1 MSNDIK
7 KKGFLE
13 CIPSFSLILIMAVLM
28 VIGGALIPLLR
39 IAYHPTPEQGKRLS
53 ISFSWPGASQR
64 VIEQEITSKVE
75 GLVSSVVGVEKT
87 TSMSSQG
94 SGSVT
99 VVLKEKVNVSAVRF
113 EISSLLKQIA
123 GKLPEGAG
131 SLYLQG
137 GNISG
142 GLKPNTQQVLSYII
156 NADMD
161 PADIKDYV
169 ERNIKPY
176 LTQID
181 YVRDVSVGG
190 AMPLYLDIEYNPI
203 ELQGYGLEPNVIVS
217 GLQNFL
223 GQRSIVGDVDRIDR
237 DGNKE
242 RITLLLETEQLGSDI
257 GKTPLATIEGKIIY
271 LSDIAKFDYKKRQET
286 SFYRINGLNT
296 IYLSIFADTETS
308 VIKASAELRE
318 RMEKIQANLT
328 DGFYV
333 TLTNDA
339 AKEVR
344 EELVKLVK
352 RTFLSLVILFLF
364 VWIVSRSGR
373 YLSII
378 ALSLFANVL
387 ISVIFYYL
395 FDVEL
400 NLISLAGVAVS
411 FGIMIDTVIVMVD
424 HYSYYHNRSAFI
436 AILAALLTTIGSL
449 VIVFFMPD
457 YVKGA
462 LNHFSTII
470 IINLVVALFV
480 ALFFVPAIIDRNGFC
495 RRQAKKSYCRLKRT
509 VRWSR
514 FYSRYIVFTQ
524 KRKWIYITVFV
535 LAFGIPIHLLPAKLG
550 KSDYYYRTGE
560 KQEPKWYED
569 VYNKTIGS
577 NFYQGTLRQP
587 LEKVV
592 GGTLRLF
599 SSVHSSRTFSQ
610 QERDVK
616 LYISAQL
623 TEGDDAVVLN
633 QKMWQMDH
641 FLAKFKEVK
650 RFVTRVDGKSGS
662 IEVEFADEHK
672 DGAFPQYLESQV
684 IREALLIG
692 GVDWTTS
699 GVSERGFSNSLGL
712 GHKSHRIGLSGYNYD
727 RLYKYA
733 EMVAEKIKSNKR
745 VNDVGIELGNSDYW
759 QSRDE
764 PASEMYIKYDMEKI
778 ALNNL
783 NLRQCYSTLAAL
795 MDEGA
800 VGTYRNKD
808 QRIAIDYH
816 SSERD
821 KFDVWHLMNSYL
833 TVGDRQVCYAHIG
846 EVGKRNAATRITK
859 TNQEYSLQVA
869 FNFMGS
875 YDLSDKFIKQTTEEV
890 NAILPV
896 GFRTVNESFGWYDD
910 RGSQY
915 WLILLIVVIIFFT
928 CSILFESFRQPF
940 VIISLIPISFI
951 GTFLTFYF
959 SGVNFGTGGFA
970 SLVLLS
976 GLVVNAAIYV
986 INEYNSFVNKNIER
1000 LNRINPVRL
1009 YVKAYNHKIIAV
1021 LLTILSTVLGL
1032 VPFLIDGPKAEEFWF
1047 SFAIGTMG
1055 GLLFSII
1062 ALVFF
1067 MPILMPFRRVLKR
1080 KALKNG

>member
-13 CIPSFSLILIMAVLM
+13 RIPTFSLILIMAVLM
-28 VIGGALIPLLR
+28 VVGGALIPLLR
-39 IAYHPTPEQGKRLS
+39 ISYHPSPEQGKRLS

-75 GLVSSVVGVEKT
+75 GLVASVVGVEKT
-87 TSMSSQG
+87 SSVSSQG

-99 VVLKEKVNVSAVRF
+99 VVLKEKANVSAVRF

-131 SLYLQG
+131 GLYLQG
-137 GNISG
+137 GNIG
-142 GLKPNTQQVLSYII
+142 GRLRQNTQQVLSYII

-161 PADIKDYV
+161 PANIKDYV

-203 ELQGYGLEPNVIVS
+203 ELQRYGLESNVIVS

-242 RITLLLETEQLGSDI
+242 RITLLLETERLGPDI
-257 GKTPLATIEGKIIY
+257 GKTPLATIDGKIIY
-271 LSDIAKFDYKKRQET
+271 LNDVAKFDYKKRQET

-296 IYLSIFADTETS
+296 IYLSIFADTETNI
-308 VIKASAELRE
+308 IKASAEIRE

-352 RTFLSLVILFLF
+352 RTFLCLAILFLF
-364 VWIVSRSGR
+364 VWIVSRSRR
-373 YLSII
+373 YLSVI
-378 ALSLFANVL
+378 AISLFANVL
-387 ISVIFYYL
+387 IAVIFYYL

-411 FGIMIDTVIVMVD
+411 LGIMIDTVIVMVD

-470 IINLVVALFV
+470 IINLIVALFV
-480 ALFFVPAIIDRNGFC
+480 ALFFVPAIIDHNGLCC
-495 RRQAKKSYCRLKRT
+495 RQTKKSCKRLKRI
-509 VRWSR
+509 VNWSR
-514 FYSRYIVFTQ
+514 FYTRYITFTQ
-524 KRKWIYITVFV
+524 KRKWIYITIFV
-535 LAFGIPIHLLPAKLG
+535 LAFGIPVHLLPSKLG
-550 KSDYYYRTGE
+550 KSDYYYRMEE
-560 KQEPKWYED
+560 KQEMAWYED
-569 VYNKTIGS
+569 LYNKTIGS
-577 NFYQGTLRQP
+577 SFYQGTLRQP
-587 LEKVV
+587 LEKVF

-599 SSVHSSRTFSQ
+599 SSIQSSRTFSQ
-610 QERDVK
+610 REREVK

-623 TEGDDAVVLN
+623 TEGDDAGVLN
-633 QKMWQMDH
+633 QKMWQMDR
-641 FLAKFKEVK
+641 FLAKFKEIK

-662 IEVEFADEHK
+662 IEVEFTDEHK
-672 DGAFPQYLESQV
+672 DGTFPQYLESQV

-692 GVDWTTS
+692 GVDWSTT

-733 EMVAEKIKSNKR
+733 EMVAEKVKANKR
-745 VNDVGIELGNSDYW
+745 VNDVGIELGSSDYW
-759 QSRDE
+759 QSQGE
-764 PASEMYIKYDMEKI
+764 PTSEMYIKYDMEKI
-778 ALNNL
+778 ALNRL
-783 NLRQCYSTLAAL
+783 NLGQCYSTLAAL
-795 MDEGA
+795 MDEGT

-833 TVGDRQVCYAHIG
+833 TAGDRQICYANIG
-846 EVGKRNAATRITK
+846 EIGKRNAAVRITK
-859 TNQEYSLQVA
+859 NNQVYSLQVA

-875 YDLSDKFIKQTTEEV
+875 YDLSDKFIKKTTEEI

-896 GFRTVNESFGWYDD
+896 GFRTVNQSFGWYDD

-928 CSILFESFRQPF
+928 CSILFESLRQPL

-959 SGVNFGTGGFA
+959 SRVNFGTGGFA

-986 INEYNSFVNKNIER
+986 INEYNGFVNRNLGR

-1021 LLTILSTVLGL
+1021 LLTIISTVLGL
-1032 VPFLIDGPKAEEFWF
+1032 IPFLIDGPKAEEFWF
-1047 SFAIGTMG
+1047 SFAIGTIG

-1067 MPILMPFRRVLKR
+1067 MPILMPFSSYFK
-1080 KALKNG
+1080 KTT

>member
-1 MSNDIK
+1 MSDDIN

-13 CIPSFSLILIMAVLM
+13 RIPSFSLILIMVVLM
-28 VIGGALIPLLR
+28 IGGAALIPMLR
-39 IAYHPTPEQGKRLS
+39 ITYQPSPEQGKKLTVS
-53 ISFSWPGASQR
+53 YSWPGASQR

-75 GLVSSVVGVEKT
+75 GLVSSVVGVKKT
-87 TSMSSQG
+87 SSVSSSG

-99 VVLKEKVNVSAVRF
+99 VELKEKANVSAVRF
-113 EISSLLKQIA
+113 EISSLLKQMA
-123 GKLPEGAG
+123 GKLPQGAG
-131 SLYLQG
+131 NLYLQG
-137 GNISG
+137 GDVGG

-161 PADIKDYV
+161 PANIKDYA
-169 ERNIKPY
+169 ERNIKPF

-181 YVRDVSVGG
+181 YVREVAVSGT
-190 AMPLYLDIEYNPI
+190 MPLYLDISYDPM
-203 ELQGYGLEPNVIVS
+203 ELQRYGLGSNVIVT

-223 GQRSIVGDVDRIDR
+223 GRSSIVGDVERIDR

-242 RITLLLETEQLGSDI
+242 RITLLLETERLGADI
-257 GKTPLATIEGKIIY
+257 GKTPLTTIEGKIVY
-271 LSDIAKFDYKKRQET
+271 LSDVAEFDYKKRQET

-296 IYLSIFADTETS
+296 IYLNIFADTETNI
-308 VIKASAELRE
+308 IKASAELRE

-344 EELVKLVK
+344 EELAKLIK
-352 RTFLSLVILFLF
+352 RTFLSLAILFVF
-364 VWIVSRSGR
+364 VWIVSRSRR
-373 YLSII
+373 YLSVI
-378 ALSLFANVL
+378 AISLFANVL

-395 FDVEL
+395 FDIEL

-411 FGIMIDTVIVMVD
+411 FGIMIDTVIVMAD
-424 HYSYYHNRSAFI
+424 HYSYYHDRKAFL
-436 AILAALLTTIGSL
+436 AIWAALLTTIGSL

-462 LNHFSTII
+462 LNYFSSII
-470 IINLVVALFV
+470 IINLTVALFV
-480 ALFFVPAIIDRNGFC
+480 ALFFVPALIDRIGLH
-495 RRQAKKSYCRLKRT
+495 RRQIKKRYGRLRRT
-509 VRWSR
+509 VKWSR
-514 FYSRYIVFTQ
+514 FYFRYIVFTQ
-524 KRKWIYITVFV
+524 KRKWIYITLFI
-535 LAFGIPIHLLPAKLG
+535 LAFGIPIHLLPAQWG
-550 KSDYYYRTGE
+550 KSASYYHASEETE
-560 KQEPKWYED
+560 TKWYEE

-577 NFYQGTLRQP
+577 RFYQGILRRP

-599 SSVHSSRTFSQ
+599 SSIHTSRTFSP
-610 QERDVK
+610 QEREVK
-616 LYISAQL
+616 LYISARL
-623 TEGDDAVVLN
+623 TEGEDAVVLN
-633 QKMWQMDH
+633 QKMWQMDR

-650 RFVTRVDGKSGS
+650 RFVTRVNGKNGS
-662 IEVEFADEHK
+662 IEVEFTDEHK
-672 DGAFPQYLESQV
+672 NGAFPHYLESQV
-684 IREALLIG
+684 IREALSIG
-692 GVDWTTS
+692 GVDWTTT

-712 GHKSHRIGLSGYNYD
+712 GRKSFRIGLSGYNFD

-733 EMVAEKIKSNKR
+733 EILAEKIQTNRR
-745 VNDVGIELGNSDYW
+745 VTDVGIELGNSNYW
-759 QSRDE
+759 QAQDE
-764 PASEMYIKYDMEKI
+764 AASELYIKYDMEKV
-778 ALNNL
+778 ALQNL
-783 NLRQCYSTLAAL
+783 NLGQCYAALAAL
-795 MDEGA
+795 MAQGE
-800 VGTYRNKD
+800 VGTYRKKD

-816 SSERD
+816 SQERD
-821 KFDVWHLMNSYL
+821 KFDLWHLMNSYL
-833 TVGDRQVCYAHIG
+833 PVGDRQVCYAHIG
-846 EVGKRNAATRITK
+846 EIGKRDAATRITK

-875 YDLSDKFIKQTTEEV
+875 YNLCDQFIKQTTEEL
-890 NAILPV
+890 NATLPV
-896 GFRTVNESFGWYDD
+896 GFRTVNQSFGWYDD
-910 RGSQY
+910 QGTQY

-928 CSILFESFRQPF
+928 CSILFESLRQPLL
-940 VIISLIPISFI
+940 IISLIPISFI

-986 INEYNSFVNKNIER
+986 INEYNGFVSRDRER
-1000 LNRINPVRL
+1000 LNRIGLVRL
-1009 YVKAYNHKIIAV
+1009 YIKAYNHKITAV

-1032 VPFLIDGPKAEEFWF
+1032 VPFLLDGPEAEAFWF
-1047 SFAIGTMG
+1047 SFAIGTIG

-1067 MPILMPFRRVLKR
+1067 MPILMSYGKKSVRNRLNR
-1080 KALKNG
+1080 

>member
-1 MSNDIK
+1 MSNEPK

-13 CIPSFSLILIMAVLM
+13 RIPSFSLILIMVVLM
-28 VIGGALIPLLR
+28 VVGAALIPLLR
-39 IAYHPTPEQGKRLS
+39 IAYQPTPEQGNRLTV
-53 ISFSWPGASQR
+53 SFSWPGASQR

-75 GLVSSVVGVEKT
+75 GVVASVIGVKKTSSVSSPGN
-87 TSMSSQG
+87 
-94 SGSVT
+94 GSVT
-99 VVLKEKVNVSAVRF
+99 VLLKEKANVSAVRF

-131 SLYLQG
+131 NLYLQG
-137 GNISG
+137 GNVGG
-142 GLKPNTQQVLSYII
+142 GLRKNTQQVLSYII

-161 PADIKDYV
+161 PSGIKDYV

-181 YVRDVSVGG
+181 YVREVSVSG
-190 AMPLYLDIEYNPI
+190 AMPLYLDIEYDPI
-203 ELQGYGLEPNVIVS
+203 ELQGYGLASNAIVS

-223 GQRSIVGDVDRIDR
+223 GQRSIVGDAERIDR

-257 GKTPLATIEGKIIY
+257 GKTPLATIDGKIVY
-271 LSDIAKFDYKKRQET
+271 LSDIARFDYKQRRET

-308 VIKASAELRE
+308 IIKASAELRE
-318 RMEKIQANLT
+318 RMEEIQANLT

-344 EELVKLVK
+344 EELMKLVK
-352 RTFLSLVILFLF
+352 RTFLSLLILFLF
-364 VWIVSRSGR
+364 VWMVSRSRR
-373 YLSII
+373 YLSVI
-378 ALSLFANVL
+378 AVSLFANVL

-400 NLISLAGVAVS
+400 NLISMAGVAVS

-424 HYSYYHNRSAFI
+424 HYSYYHDRRAFL

-462 LNHFSTII
+462 LNHFSAII

-480 ALFFVPAIIDRNGFC
+480 ALFFVPAIIDRNGLC
-495 RRQAKKSYCRLKRT
+495 RRQAKKSRRRLKRT
-509 VRWSR
+509 VWWSR

-524 KRKWIYITVFV
+524 KRKWIYVTIFV

-550 KSDYYYRTGE
+550 KSDYYYRAEE
-560 KQEPKWYED
+560 KPEPKWYEEM
-569 VYNKTIGS
+569 YNKTIGS
-577 NFYQGTLRQP
+577 NFYQSTLRRP
-587 LEKVV
+587 LEKCV

-599 SSVHSSRTFSQ
+599 SSIHSSRTFSQ
-610 QERDVK
+610 QDREVK
-616 LYISAQL
+616 LYISARL

-633 QKMWQMDH
+633 QKMWQMDRY
-641 FLAKFKEVK
+641 LAKFKEVK

-662 IEVEFADEHK
+662 IEVEFADEYQE
-672 DGAFPQYLESQV
+672 GSFPQYLESQV
-684 IREALLIG
+684 IHEALLIG

-712 GHKSHRIGLSGYNYD
+712 GRKSHRIGLSGYNYD

-733 EMVAEKIKSNKR
+733 EMVAEKIKTNKR
-745 VNDVGIELGNSDYW
+745 VADVGIELGNSDYW
-759 QSRDE
+759 RSQDE

-778 ALNNL
+778 ALNDL
-783 NLRQCYSTLAAL
+783 NLRQCYATLAAL
-795 MDEGA
+795 MDEGT
-800 VGTYRNKD
+800 VGTYRNKE

-821 KFDVWHLMNSYL
+821 KFDVWHLMNSHL
-833 TVGDRQVCYAHIG
+833 TVGDKQICYAHIG
-846 EVGKRNAATRITK
+846 EVGKRDAATRITK

-875 YDLSDKFIKQTTEEV
+875 YDLSDKFIKKTTEEV
-890 NAILPV
+890 NAVLPV
-896 GFRTVNESFGWYDD
+896 GFRTVNQSFGWYED
-910 RGSQY
+910 RGTQY

-928 CSILFESFRQPF
+928 CSILFESLRQPL

-986 INEYNSFVNKNIER
+986 INEYNGFIKRNPG
-1000 LNRINPVRL
+1000 RIQRIIPVRL

-1032 VPFLIDGPKAEEFWF
+1032 VPFLIDGPNAEAFWF
-1047 SFAIGTMG
+1047 SFAIGTIG

-1067 MPILMPFRRVLKR
+1067 MPILMPFFSSSK
-1080 KALKNG
+1080 KQE

>member
-1 MSNDIK
+1 MSHDIN

-13 CIPSFSLILIMAVLM
+13 RIPSFSLILIMVVLM
-28 VIGGALIPLLR
+28 VGGAALIPMLR
-39 IAYHPTPEQGKRLS
+39 ITYHPSPEQGKRLT
-53 ISFSWPGASQR
+53 ISYSWPGASQR
-64 VIEQEITSKVE
+64 VVEQEITSKVE

-87 TSMSSQG
+87 SSVSSSG
-94 SGSVT
+94 NGSVT
-99 VVLKEKVNVSAVRF
+99 VVLKEKANVSAVRF

-123 GKLPEGAG
+123 GKLPQGAG
-131 SLYLQG
+131 NLYLQG
-137 GNISG
+137 GDAGG
-142 GLKPNTQQVLSYII
+142 GLRQNTQQVLSYII

-161 PADIKDYV
+161 PANIKDYV

-181 YVRDVSVGG
+181 YVREVSVGG
-190 AMPLYLDIEYNPI
+190 AMPLYLDISYDPTA
-203 ELQGYGLEPNVIVS
+203 LQRYGLESNVIVS

-223 GQRSIVGDVDRIDR
+223 GQRSIVGDVERIDR

-242 RITLLLETEQLGSDI
+242 RITLLLETERLGADI
-257 GKTPLATIEGKIIY
+257 GKTPLTTIEGKIVY
-271 LSDIAKFDYKKRQET
+271 LSDVAEFNYKKRQET

-296 IYLSIFADTETS
+296 IYLNIFADTETNI
-308 VIKASAELRE
+308 IKASAELRE

-352 RTFLSLVILFLF
+352 RTFLSLAILFLF
-364 VWIVSRSGR
+364 VWIVSRSRR
-373 YLSII
+373 YLSVI
-378 ALSLFANVL
+378 AVSLFANVL

-424 HYSYYHNRSAFI
+424 HYSYYHDRKAFL

-462 LNHFSTII
+462 LNYFSAII
-470 IINLVVALFV
+470 IINLTVALFV
-480 ALFFVPAIIDRNGFC
+480 ALFFVPALIDRVGLY
-495 RRQAKKSYCRLKRT
+495 RRQTKTRYGRLKRT
-509 VRWSR
+509 VKWGR

-524 KRKWIYITVFV
+524 KRKWIYITLFI
-535 LAFGIPIHLLPAKLG
+535 LAFGIPVHLLPARLG
-550 KSDYYYRTGE
+550 KSDYYRTSGNAE
-560 KQEPKWYED
+560 TKWYEE

-577 NFYQGTLRQP
+577 HFYQSTLREP
-587 LEKVV
+587 LEKMV

-599 SSVHSSRTFSQ
+599 SSVRSSRTFSQ
-610 QERDVK
+610 RDREVK
-616 LYISAQL
+616 LYISARL

-633 QKMWQMDH
+633 QKMWQMDR

-662 IEVEFADEHK
+662 IEVEFADEYR
-672 DGAFPQYLESQV
+672 DGAFPHYLESQV
-684 IREALLIG
+684 IREALSIG
-692 GVDWTTS
+692 GVDWSTT

-712 GHKSHRIGLSGYNYD
+712 GHKSHRIGLSGYNFD

-733 EMVAEKIKSNKR
+733 EILAEKVQTNRR
-745 VNDVGIELGNSDYW
+745 VTDVGIELGNSDYW
-759 QSRDE
+759 QMQDE
-764 PASEMYIKYDMEKI
+764 AASELYIKYDMEKV
-778 ALNNL
+778 ALHNL
-783 NLRQCYSTLAAL
+783 NLRQCYATLAAL
-795 MDEGA
+795 MDKGD
-800 VGTYRNKD
+800 VGTYRNKN

-816 SSERD
+816 SSQRD
-821 KFDVWHLMNSYL
+821 QFDMWHLMNSYL
-833 TVGDRQVCYAHIG
+833 PVGDRQVCYAHIG
-846 EVGKRNAATRITK
+846 EIGKRSAATRITK
-859 TNQEYSLQVA
+859 SNQEYSLQVA
-869 FNFMGS
+869 FNFMGL
-875 YDLSDKFIKQTTEEV
+875 YNLSDQFIKQTTEEF
-890 NAILPV
+890 NATLPV
-896 GFRTVNESFGWYDD
+896 GFRTVNQSFGWYDD
-910 RGSQY
+910 QGTQY

-928 CSILFESFRQPF
+928 CSILFESLRQPL

-986 INEYNSFVNKNIER
+986 INEYNGFVNRERER
-1000 LNRINPVRL
+1000 LNRTDLVRL
-1009 YVKAYNHKIIAV
+1009 YIKAYNHKITAV

-1032 VPFLIDGPKAEEFWF
+1032 VPFLLDGPKAEEFWF
-1047 SFAIGTMG
+1047 SFAIGTIG
-1055 GLLFSII
+1055 GLLFSVI
-1062 ALVFF
+1062 ALVF
-1067 MPILMPFRRVLKR
+1067 LMPVLMSYGKKPVR
-1080 KALKNG
+1080 DKLNR

>member
-1 MSNDIK
+1 
-7 KKGFLE
+7 
-13 CIPSFSLILIMAVLM
+13 
-28 VIGGALIPLLR
+28 
-39 IAYHPTPEQGKRLS
+39 
-53 ISFSWPGASQR
+53 
-64 VIEQEITSKVE
+64 
-75 GLVSSVVGVEKT
+75 
-87 TSMSSQG
+87 
-94 SGSVT
+94 
-99 VVLKEKVNVSAVRF
+99 
-113 EISSLLKQIA
+113 
-123 GKLPEGAG
+123 
-131 SLYLQG
+131 
-137 GNISG
+137 
-142 GLKPNTQQVLSYII
+142 
-156 NADMD
+156 
-161 PADIKDYV
+161 
-169 ERNIKPY
+169 
-176 LTQID
+176 
-181 YVRDVSVGG
+181 
-190 AMPLYLDIEYNPI
+190 
-203 ELQGYGLEPNVIVS
+203 
-217 GLQNFL
+217 
-223 GQRSIVGDVDRIDR
+223 
-237 DGNKE
+237 
-242 RITLLLETEQLGSDI
+242 
-257 GKTPLATIEGKIIY
+257 
-271 LSDIAKFDYKKRQET
+271 
-286 SFYRINGLNT
+286 
-296 IYLSIFADTETS
+296 
-308 VIKASAELRE
+308 
-318 RMEKIQANLT
+318 
-328 DGFYV
+328 
-333 TLTNDA
+333 
-339 AKEVR
+339 
-344 EELVKLVK
+344 
-352 RTFLSLVILFLF
+352 
-364 VWIVSRSGR
+364 
-373 YLSII
+373 
-378 ALSLFANVL
+378 
-387 ISVIFYYL
+387 
-395 FDVEL
+395 
-400 NLISLAGVAVS
+400 
-411 FGIMIDTVIVMVD
+411 MIDTVIVMVD

-986 INEYNSFVNKNIER
+986 INEYNSFVNRNIER

-1067 MPILMPFRRVLKR
+1067 MPILMPFARVLKR
-1080 KALKNG
+1080 KALKINNNVA